1 MEKKEKET
9 GSDMFIDFP
18 QIMRLMSGRVVKT
31 RFVGHRDNI
40 VPIIVAVVA
49 NRIVKVRIKD
59 VKRDIFSSRS

>member
-1 MEKKEKET
+1 
-9 GSDMFIDFP
+9 MFIDFP

-40 VPIIVAVVA
+40 VPIIVAVAA

-59 VKRDIFSSRS
+59 VKRDIFPSRS